1 MQGSNAIV
9 TEQMPR
15 GGWEVALKSPH
26 QEQPNPGMQIT
37 QSQAGVKVKTK
48 IQWEEADPSGHG
60 RHWVG
65 GGQESQCQACSCV
78 GICLVSRVH
87 LRAGT
92 DNDKLEFSPLNIS
105 IVTDGAKEVFAC
117 RNGVA
122 SKSHDQML
130 LEKSC
135 VLWLL
140 TIATRPWRL
149 FANKCSCCLQL
160 CSHSGHL

>member
-1 MQGSNAIV
+1 MRILSRVSVLEARSMQGSNAIV

-37 QSQAGVKVKTK
+37 QYQAGVKVKTK

-65 GGQESQCQACSCV
+65 GGPPLTGGQESQCQACSCV

-105 IVTDGAKEVFAC
+105 IVTDGGQKKCLHA
-117 RNGVA
+117 G
-122 SKSHDQML
+122 M
-130 LEKSC
+130 
-135 VLWLL
+135 VLHLNP
-140 TIATRPWRL
+140 TTR
-149 FANKCSCCLQL
+149 CC
-160 CSHSGHL
+160 

>member
-1 MQGSNAIV
+1 MVMAGIGWVVGRNGNAKLA
-9 TEQMPR
+9 Q
-15 GGWEVALKSPH
+15 
-26 QEQPNPGMQIT
+26 
-37 QSQAGVKVKTK
+37 
-48 IQWEEADPSGHG
+48 
-60 RHWVG
+60 
-65 GGQESQCQACSCV
+65 CSCV

-105 IVTDGAKEVFAC
+105 IVTHGGAKEVFAC

-149 FANKCSCCLQL
+149 FAN
-160 CSHSGHL
+160 

>member
-65 GGQESQCQACSCV
+65 GIAMPSLLMRRYLSGQQ
-78 GICLVSRVH
+78 G
-87 LRAGT
+87 
-92 DNDKLEFSPLNIS
+92 SPS
-105 IVTDGAKEVFAC
+105 SWH
-117 RNGVA
+117 R
-122 SKSHDQML
+122 Q
-130 LEKSC
+130 
-135 VLWLL
+135 
-140 TIATRPWRL
+140 
-149 FANKCSCCLQL
+149 
-160 CSHSGHL
+160 